1 MGLLSD
7 VLSKFKSKSLVFI
20 ILVVLVILYV
30 LSIYLTMFEKEITIG
45 QKYVRPAG
53 GSTYYQIVDTE
64 GNNYVLGDSV
74 FLLEFNSADDYA
86 MIKEGKKYKAHGYWF
101 RLPLMS
107 WFPKIYNCISI
118 GKTLKR
124 RSF

>member
-1 MGLLSD
+1 MGLFSD
-7 VLSKFKSKSLVFI
+7 VLSTFKSKSSVFI

-53 GSTYYQIVDTE
+53 GRTYYQVVDTE
-64 GNNYVLGDSV
+64 GNNYFYVLGDSV

-86 MIKEGKKYKAHGYWF
+86 MIKEGKKYKVYGYWF
-101 RLPLMS
+101 RL
-107 WFPKIYNCISI
+107 
-118 GKTLKR
+118 TLI
-124 RSF
+124 FNELVPENIQI